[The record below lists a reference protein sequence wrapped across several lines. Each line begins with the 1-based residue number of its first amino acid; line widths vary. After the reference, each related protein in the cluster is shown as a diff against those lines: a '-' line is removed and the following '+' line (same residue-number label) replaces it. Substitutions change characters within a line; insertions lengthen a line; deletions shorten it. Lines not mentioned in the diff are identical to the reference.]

1 MTQQNTPT
9 KLPYY
14 CSADGYIRSTEPPTP
29 GRVQGQA
36 LCKPAATGA
45 GAEQFGRREFILR
58 CVNAHDDL
66 VAALKDAQKTVE
78 KRFIECGR
86 QGANA
91 HTTNPLRT
99 EWEHCRATLHEI
111 EAALAKAKASA

>member
-1 MTQQNTPT
+1 MTQQHTPILEPL
-9 KLPYY
+9 KPGLYY
-14 CSADGYIRSTEPPTP
+14 LDTIECAKI
-29 GRVQGQA
+29 
-36 LCKPAATGA
+36 
-45 GAEQFGRREFILR
+45 
-58 CVNAHDDL
+58 NAHDDL

-111 EAALAKAKASA
+111 EAALAKAEVKG